1 MTKPVLRA
9 KRRLVARKGDS
20 TAGERAIAAEVPVA
34 LTYDRATYAVMMAS
48 PADLEDFATGFS
60 LSERIV
66 DSASEITELEIVEMP
81 RGYELRM
88 SLAASRTGR
97 LESRRRR
104 IAGPGGGGLCGIESL
119 EAAVQA
125 PPVVAAK
132 LMVSPPT
139 IFAALKALAANQPL
153 NSETRA
159 VHAAG
164 FWSLTANGFA
174 AVREDV
180 GRHNALDKLAGALAR
195 AHIDTDAG
203 FIVMTSRISIELV
216 QKTAVI
222 GCPMLVAV
230 SAPTSFALEAA
241 DFANL
246 TLVAVARDDSF
257 EIFTH
262 PERIAAAEH
271 VA

>member
-1 MTKPVLRA
+1 MTGPVVRA
-9 KRRLVARKGDS
+9 PRELVSSSRGVS
-20 TAGERAIAAEVPVA
+20 HGERAIPAEVPVA

-48 PADLEDFATGFS
+48 PSDLDDFALGFS

-66 DSASEITELEIVEMP
+66 ASASDIREVEIVEMP

-88 SLAASRTGR
+88 SLVRAQASQ

-104 IAGPGGGGLCGIESL
+104 IAGPAGCGLCGIESL
-119 EAAVQA
+119 EAAT
-125 PPVVAAK
+125 
-132 LMVSPPT
+132 LSPPRVEASLSVPAQT
-139 IFAALKALAANQPL
+139 VFHAVRTLASRQAINA
-153 NSETRA
+153 ETHA
-159 VHAAG
+159 VHAAA
-164 FWSLTANGFA
+164 FWSMEAGEFLAI
-174 AVREDV
+174 REDV

-195 AHIDTDAG
+195 ANADTARG
-203 FIVMTSRISIELV
+203 FIVMTSRVSIELV

-241 DFANL
+241 EAANL

-257 EIFTH
+257 EIFAH
-262 PERIAAAEH
+262 PERIAVQSH

>member
-1 MTKPVLRA
+1 MRSPVIRA
-9 KRRLVARKGDS
+9 KRRLIGAHGG
-20 TAGERAIAAEVPVA
+20 TEGERSIPAELPIA

-48 PADLEDFATGFS
+48 PADLEDFALGFS
-60 LSERIV
+60 LSEQIIQTP
-66 DSASEITELEIVEMP
+66 AEIAELDVVEMP

-88 SLAASRTGR
+88 ALKHSRAAE

-104 IAGPGGGGLCGIESL
+104 IAGPAGCGLCGIESL
-119 EAAVQA
+119 EAAIR
-125 PPVVAAK
+125 PPKRVEAK
-132 LMVSPPT
+132 LAVPSAT
-139 IFAALKALAANQPL
+139 IFTAMRALDKFQVMNA
-153 NSETRA
+153 ETHA

-164 FWSLTANGFA
+164 FWSLEANRYA

-180 GRHNALDKLAGALAR
+180 GRHNALDKLIGALAR
-195 AHIDTDAG
+195 ADADAAKG
-203 FIVMTSRISIELV
+203 FIAMTSRVSIELV

-241 DFANL
+241 EAANI

-257 EIFTH
+257 EVFTH
-262 PERIAAAEH
+262 RERISQDAH